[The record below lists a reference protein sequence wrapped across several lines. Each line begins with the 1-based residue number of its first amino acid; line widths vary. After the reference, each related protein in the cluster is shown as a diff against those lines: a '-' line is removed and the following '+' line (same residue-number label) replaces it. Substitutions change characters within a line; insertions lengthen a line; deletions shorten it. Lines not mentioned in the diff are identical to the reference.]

1 MTGFRHRT
9 FRHCCKQTGCYID
22 QLPSWDYLDG
32 VFPRNILPTDV
43 DGMVELGGSLLFL
56 EEKRAGIGPPPGQH
70 KAFLEL
76 SKREKT
82 TVALTRPGRLGS
94 GIEFQLLV
102 LQNGIGSGWND
113 LTRDEYRIWLE
124 QWAAKAERQS

>member
-1 MTGFRHRT
+1 
-9 FRHCCKQTGCYID
+9 
-22 QLPSWDYLDG
+22 
-32 VFPRNILPTDV
+32 
-43 DGMVELGGSLLFL
+43 MVEVGGSLLFL
-56 EEKRAGIGPPPGQH
+56 EEKRAGISPPTGQR

-102 LQNGIGSGWND
+102 LQNGIGSGWRD
-113 LTRDEYRIWLE
+113 LTKDEYRIWLE